1 MSLNSCINTQLFVSR
16 LNALVMLSF
25 APAPTSS
32 PSPRAAQVLTHALL
46 AERPALWLA
55 DRLAGRALVLPV
67 RPTGFAALD
76 AELPGGGWPAAGLT
90 ELLLAAPGSG
100 ELRLLA
106 PLFGPDSPHSGS
118 LLCIA
123 PPFMPYAPALQALA
137 WPLARLLVV
146 CPGSLADAAW
156 AAEQGLRSGACAA
169 VLWWQGEERAPATV
183 LATSLRRLHLAAQDG
198 RCPLFALRSAA
209 AQTQSSPAPLRLT
222 LAPASQGQLAVTV
235 FKRRGPAMLTPL
247 QLTLPMAAVPARRIL
262 RRVEAA
268 PVPAAGLPLLE
279 PANAVV
285 RTAPERIAA

>member
-1 MSLNSCINTQLFVSR
+1 MPSL
-16 LNALVMLSF
+16 
-25 APAPTSS
+25 APAPT
-32 PSPRAAQVLTHALL
+32 PRPRPRAAQVLTHALL

-55 DRLAGRALVLPV
+55 DRLAGSALALPA

-106 PLFGPDSPHSGS
+106 PQLGSGPQHRGS

-123 PPFMPYAPALQALA
+123 PPFTPYAPALHALA
-137 WPLARLLVV
+137 WPLARLLLVR
-146 CPGSLADAAW
+146 PDSLADAAW
-156 AAEQGLRSGACAA
+156 AAEQALRSGACMA

-183 LATSLRRLHLAAQDG
+183 LATALRRLHLAAQEG
-198 RCPLFALRSAA
+198 HCPLFALRPAA

-222 LAPASQGQLAVTV
+222 LAPAPQGQLAVTV
-235 FKRRGPAMLTPL
+235 FKRRGPAMVTPL
-247 QLTLPMAAVPARRIL
+247 QLLLPVAGVPARRPL
-262 RRVEAA
+262 QRVETAPRLPVAA
-268 PVPAAGLPLLE
+268 APLLE
-279 PANAVV
+279 PGDAVV